1 MTDEQRWVI
10 QGRTRDRLQ
19 RALADLATLRA
30 DLSEFAARLREAA
43 DGLAFF
49 LSEPTGAGPTGVAK
63 DEYVI
68 RYWSELLTREI
79 AEKVRECARVAA
91 RVKELE
97 EQVKQF

>member
-1 MTDEQRWVI
+1 MLNGCGIKVLEVAGIDVVWIREIDLDPGETAAGSRRRE
-10 QGRTRDRLQ
+10 
-19 RALADLATLRA
+19 RA
-30 DLSEFAARLREAA
+30 
-43 DGLAFF
+43 
-49 LSEPTGAGPTGVAK
+49 GVAK